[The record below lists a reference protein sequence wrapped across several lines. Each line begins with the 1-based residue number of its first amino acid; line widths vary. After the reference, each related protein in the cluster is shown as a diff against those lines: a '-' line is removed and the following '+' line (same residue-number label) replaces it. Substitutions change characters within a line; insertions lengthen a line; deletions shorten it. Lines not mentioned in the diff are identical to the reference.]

1 MFTSLLHRGAL
12 MAAALAFVGT
22 SFAQT
27 SGEVPA
33 ALQLA
38 VTGGMKIQKRFEG
51 PSGLTG
57 WVVAPTRGV
66 DSTIVYTTSDGKTLV
81 VGTLF
86 DATGTNL
93 TVADRDAHAP
103 KVDYAQF
110 WQRVESSAYIAEG
123 AQGKDVKAVL
133 YAFLDP
139 NCIYCHLAWKALR
152 SYEQAGV
159 QVRWIA
165 VGFLQASS
173 MGKSAAILEAA
184 DPAKALAE
192 HETNYGPGKSG
203 IAPVTPKP
211 ETRAKIQSNEALMQE
226 MGITGTPGFVWKDA
240 AGKVKVKVG
249 MPRLAEFAEMTGLP
263 EQNVTDPDLQR
274 FR

>member
-1 MFTSLLHRGAL
+1 MFFSPLVRAT
-12 MAAALAFVGT
+12 MVAAALTAAG
-22 SFAQT
+22 SNFAQ
-27 SGEVPA
+27 SAPDVPP
-33 ALQLA
+33 ALQMA
-38 VTGGMKIQKRFEG
+38 VTGGLKIEKRFDA

-57 WVVAPTRGV
+57 WVVAPSRGV
-66 DSTIVYTTSDGKTLV
+66 DSTIVYTTNDGKTLL

-93 TVADRDAHAP
+93 TTLDRERHVP
-103 KVDYAQF
+103 KPDYGVF
-110 WQRVESSAYIAEG
+110 WERVENSTFVTEG

-139 NCIYCHLAWKALR
+139 NCIYCHLAWKALQP
-152 SYEQAGV
+152 YEQAGV

-173 MGKSAAILEAA
+173 MGKSAAILEAT
-184 DPAKALAE
+184 DPAQALRE

-211 ETRAKIQSNEALMQE
+211 ETRARIDANQKLMQD

-240 AGKVKVKVG
+240 DGRVQVKVG
-249 MPRLAEFAEMTGLP
+249 MPRLAEFAQMTGLP
-263 EQNVTDPDLQR
+263 EQDIRDPDLQR